1 MAYGKIYETT
11 DWGDGRVNLNDWG
24 DIYEGL
30 GYDDDYAAV
39 LSAGTTN
46 GFAPPTAAHQVLQ
59 NTFVKALK
67 DADVWN
73 ELDLLYIFAVTTVDS
88 SSDFTLLNLKSPTQ
102 FKLTKVSSP
111 TFTSNKGWSNG
122 GTSRLATGFT
132 LNADGTNYTQNDA
145 GGFAAFPIMNSS
157 SQTNNRIYGND
168 GSSNYLSPRLQV
180 DGSNSGNRNWIND
193 NQFQEMDIHKDNDT
207 IFFQNRV
214 ASDTINYRSTDL
226 AASNTKSATDSSG
239 VESNALPA
247 DDLILL
253 GARSSD
259 QMFAGNTMGMF
270 GFGGS
275 LTDAKMSA
283 IETAWYTNYYTKL

>member
-39 LSAGTTN
+39 LNAGTTN

-73 ELDLLYIFAVTTVDS
+73 ELDLLYIFAVTTIDS
-88 SSDFTLLNLKSPTQ
+88 SSDFTLLNFKSPTQ

-132 LNADGTNYTQNDA
+132 LNADGTNYTQN
-145 GGFAAFPIMNSS
+145 
-157 SQTNNRIYGND
+157 
-168 GSSNYLSPRLQV
+168 
-180 DGSNSGNRNWIND
+180 RNWIND
-193 NQFQEMDIHKDNDT
+193 NQYQEMDIHKDNNT
-207 IFFQNRV
+207 IFFQNRT
-214 ASDTINYRSTDL
+214 ASDTINFRSTDL
-226 AASNTKSATDSSG
+226 AASNTKSAVDSSG
-239 VESNALPA
+239 VDSNALPA
-247 DDLILL
+247 EDLILL
-253 GARSSD
+253 GARTSD